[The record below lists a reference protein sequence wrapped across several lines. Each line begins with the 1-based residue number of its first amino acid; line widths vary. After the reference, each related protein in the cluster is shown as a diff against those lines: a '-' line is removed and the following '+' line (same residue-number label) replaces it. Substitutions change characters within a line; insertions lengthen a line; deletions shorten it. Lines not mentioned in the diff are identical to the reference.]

1 MKKTIFVLFAI
12 LLFFVPLALWPVTSE
27 VFEFNKMVLV
37 YILTALIV
45 GAWSVRMIIE
55 RKFIFRPTTLDTPL
69 LIFIGS
75 QFISTILSIDPLT
88 SWLGYYSRFNGGLL
102 STICYSLLYWAW
114 VTNFDSKE
122 TLQLLKIWLA
132 GAALVS
138 LYGVLEH
145 FGIDKNVWVQDVQS
159 RIFSTLGQPNWLAAW
174 LAALI
179 PITWALA
186 IKEKLYGRNFW
197 IYFSLS
203 TLFFWTLIF
212 TKSRSGI
219 LGFFIALVI
228 FWIGATWKN
237 WKNISTYLKPFTFFA
252 SSLLIIILIS
262 GTQFSPS
269 VWQLL
274 NKRQA
279 VPAEALAKGP
289 ALEVGGTESGTIR
302 KIVWTGAL
310 QIWLHYPI
318 FGTGVETFAYSYYKF
333 RPAEHN
339 LVSEWDFIYNKAHN
353 EFLNVAANSGTV
365 GLVSYLVLIGFT
377 IYIFIQKIENPLAIA
392 LLAGYSG
399 LLATNFFGFSVV
411 PTQLQFFLFP
421 AIAIGIAVQ
430 STKYEVQSRKIVTTQ
445 KLLIFLVV
453 CTVSYVLFSIGKYW
467 FADTLYAKGK
477 SYNSISRPDVAT
489 KYLTQAINL
498 EPNQAIFHSELANS
512 YKSLALSFYQQKD
525 KGNTKKFT
533 DLTISESNTAISLS
547 PANVNLKR
555 SLFGVY
561 ITLATTNPNFLLSA
575 KNTLVDA
582 ISSAPTDA
590 KLYYNLGLVYARTG
604 QEESA
609 LAALK
614 KTIELKA
621 NYKEARL
628 AYAILLIDKKQT
640 SEAKLQ
646 LEYILKNID
655 PNDSLTKQTLESIR

>member
-252 SSLLIIILIS
+252 SY
-262 GTQFSPS
+262 F
-269 VWQLL
+269 
-274 NKRQA
+274 
-279 VPAEALAKGP
+279 
-289 ALEVGGTESGTIR
+289 
-302 KIVWTGAL
+302 
-310 QIWLHYPI
+310 
-318 FGTGVETFAYSYYKF
+318 
-333 RPAEHN
+333 
-339 LVSEWDFIYNKAHN
+339 
-353 EFLNVAANSGTV
+353 
-365 GLVSYLVLIGFT
+365 
-377 IYIFIQKIENPLAIA
+377 
-392 LLAGYSG
+392 
-399 LLATNFFGFSVV
+399 
-411 PTQLQFFLFP
+411 
-421 AIAIGIAVQ
+421 
-430 STKYEVQSRKIVTTQ
+430 
-445 KLLIFLVV
+445 
-453 CTVSYVLFSIGKYW
+453 
-467 FADTLYAKGK
+467 
-477 SYNSISRPDVAT
+477 
-489 KYLTQAINL
+489 
-498 EPNQAIFHSELANS
+498 
-512 YKSLALSFYQQKD
+512 
-525 KGNTKKFT
+525 
-533 DLTISESNTAISLS
+533 
-547 PANVNLKR
+547 
-555 SLFGVY
+555 
-561 ITLATTNPNFLLSA
+561 
-575 KNTLVDA
+575 
-582 ISSAPTDA
+582 
-590 KLYYNLGLVYARTG
+590 
-604 QEESA
+604 
-609 LAALK
+609 
-614 KTIELKA
+614 
-621 NYKEARL
+621 
-628 AYAILLIDKKQT
+628 
-640 SEAKLQ
+640 
-646 LEYILKNID
+646 
-655 PNDSLTKQTLESIR
+655 